1 MKENIKIE
9 FGIDKNGN
17 YLFYVSVGSD
27 KEFWI
32 NKKDA
37 EEELNYEL
45 IKSALEPTK
54 QGIIYIQEM
63 YKRWYEEYG
72 KN

>member
-9 FGIDKNGN
+9 FGIDKDGN
-17 YLFYVSVGSD
+17 DLFYVSVGSD

-32 NKKDA
+32 SKKDA
-37 EEELNYEL
+37 KYKLNYGL
-45 IKSALEPTK
+45 IKSTLEPTK
-54 QGIIYIQEM
+54 QGIVYIQEM

>member
-9 FGIDKNGN
+9 FGIDNNGN
-17 YLFYVSVGSD
+17 DLFYVCVGSD

-32 NKKDA
+32 SKDNA
-37 EEELNYEL
+37 EEKLNYEL
-45 IKSALEPTK
+45 IKSTLEPTT
-54 QGIIYIQEM
+54 QGIVYIQEM